1 VSAPPAL
8 EAVPGAGRAGRR
20 DRAVVLVDVGDQ
32 APAVGVRSLRCARY
46 RHGLGGVGDS
56 GGVAAVS
63 GVCLVL
69 LAAAA
74 VGGLR
79 GDPPGAVKGV
89 PRLVRGFAVLRL
101 DQRGRRRAS
110 RDVRGRGPDHL
121 PGRVVGGV
129 GDDPVGSVRRGGL
142 GFLRPA
148 ENEVIDADDGFHH
161 RGPEA
166 AVPTTDRALASEPE
180 IVVKVI
186 LTSWTVPSD
195 AEPGPTRIE
204 LQLGSAK
211 YNTDRC
217 VELEPEE
224 ARAVAK
230 ALLAA
235 ADTADDP
242 ATG

>member
-1 VSAPPAL
+1 MEIVRL
-8 EAVPGAGRAGRR
+8 RN
-20 DRAVVLVDVGDQ
+20 GD
-32 APAVGVRSLRCARY
+32 LRT
-46 RHGLGGVGDS
+46 
-56 GGVAAVS
+56 
-63 GVCLVL
+63 
-69 LAAAA
+69 
-74 VGGLR
+74 
-79 GDPPGAVKGV
+79 
-89 PRLVRGFAVLRL
+89 
-101 DQRGRRRAS
+101 
-110 RDVRGRGPDHL
+110 
-121 PGRVVGGV
+121 
-129 GDDPVGSVRRGGL
+129 
-142 GFLRPA
+142 LRPCPPWCTLGLHFA
-148 ENEVIDADDGFHH
+148 DNEVIDADDGFHH

-211 YNTDRC
+211 YNTDSC